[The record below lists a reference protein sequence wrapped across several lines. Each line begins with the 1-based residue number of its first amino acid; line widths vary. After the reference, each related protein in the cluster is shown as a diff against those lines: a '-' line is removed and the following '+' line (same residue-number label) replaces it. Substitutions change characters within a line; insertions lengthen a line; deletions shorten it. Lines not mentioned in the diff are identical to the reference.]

1 MTQTEQKQVNG
12 MTSQKTITQ
21 LALML
26 FTLALSNVLFAEEYV
41 KNAHKDNR
49 AGNTISH
56 ADTTGHVDRYLSSA
70 VRAKTNVSTQQ
81 KVNNDILTLK
91 QMRER
96 HREKQEAQLEAFK
109 HYLQERRQ
117 QSAAFNKTQQ
127 KAYVKLMEER
137 RVIMKKMMEQQR
149 QAAEQRRKTM
159 LLKMHQ
165 TSTTPASDN
174 AERRNRA

>member
-1 MTQTEQKQVNG
+1 MTQAEQKQVNG
-12 MTSQKTITQ
+12 MTSQKTVTQ

-26 FTLALSNVLFAEEYV
+26 FTLALPNVLFAEEYV

-49 AGNTISH
+49 AGHTISH
-56 ADTTGHVDRYLSSA
+56 ADTAGHVDRHSSSA
-70 VRAKTNVSTQQ
+70 VKAKTGVSTQQ
-81 KVNNDILTLK
+81 KISNDILTLK

-96 HREKQEAQLEAFK
+96 HRKMQEAQLEAFK

-117 QSAAFNKTQQ
+117 QSAAFNQTQR
-127 KAYVKLMEER
+127 KAYIKLKEER
-137 RVIMKKMMEQQR
+137 REIMKKMMEQHR
-149 QAAEQRRKTM
+149 QAAEQRHKTM

-174 AERRNRA
+174 AERTNKA